1 MMMDAH
7 TDSQKNRLAPTP
19 FNGDRGKKCN
29 LEFNRLCSETNH
41 TCLNFR
47 LCSTEIEQFI
57 ATRLVLVVLNTKKE
71 YKKIDIY
78 SVSGKKRP
86 TCFLE
91 YLLQKSGDSN
101 EIQYAVCRMI
111 LVRNSVNVSHFT

>member
-57 ATRLVLVVLNTKKE
+57 ATRLVLVVLNTKKWTYAVCPE
-71 YKKIDIY
+71 
-78 SVSGKKRP
+78 KKRP